1 MYIKSLRNIKK
12 NFIDGKEKNM
22 IGIFPINSKYFDV
35 RNLSV
40 LKKIYKKIDIK
51 FIFSGSENYQHI
63 LDELMKNDSDD
74 IRKNSLIIKC
84 NTFALKECLIQFIN
98 YHQHIISDN
107 DKILLLDDDTM
118 ISTIKNASCIERLKE
133 DEILL
138 IDVYEE
144 INKDPDFNLL
154 TYKDHQNIVNSIYSS
169 FLKKEKNNELILCD
183 VVPVF
188 HFKNL
193 KKIYEGKD
201 KPNTKESLIE
211 SMINDLSLRIIQSNN
226 SGIRLNIYDNN
237 NRELKGGIIPKNNE
251 KNVIKTSGIENQ
263 KDVLSSNKIILNFVS
278 DHIPSKYMQNQMES
292 SWKMFFNFLANN
304 NKYHVILRGDYM
316 KEKFYMRKGAVEERK
331 EKEKM
336 ARDMDNYNNNI
347 INNEIHNNAV
357 LNILFYNDD
366 PLPYIEERKNVLI
379 VGGNVLLLNNI
390 ILKKNFT
397 NQNFNTE
404 MKMYQYTD
412 SNNKIFT
419 IRTINSKSDIIDLY
433 QNIQVISTLI

>member
-1 MYIKSLRNIKK
+1 
-12 NFIDGKEKNM
+12 M

-107 DKILLLDDDTM
+107 DKILLLDDDIM
-118 ISTIKNASCIERLKE
+118 ISTIKNASSIERLKE
-133 DEILL
+133 NEILL

-237 NRELKGGIIPKNNE
+237 IKELKSGFIPKNNE
-251 KNVIKTSGIENQ
+251 KNNIKTSDIENQ
-263 KDVLSSNKIILNFVS
+263 KDILSSNKIILNFVS
-278 DHIPSKYMQNQMES
+278 DHIPSRYMRNQMES

-304 NKYHVILRGDYM
+304 NKYHVILREDYM
-316 KEKFYMRKGAVEERK
+316 KEKFYVRKGAVEERK

-336 ARDMDNYNNNI
+336 AEDMNNYNNNI
-347 INNEIHNNAV
+347 INDEIHNNAV

-379 VGGNVLLLNNI
+379 VGGNVPSLNNI

-397 NQNFNTE
+397 NQNFNME

-419 IRTINSKSDIIDLY
+419 IRTINSKNDIIDLY
-433 QNIQVISTLI
+433 QNIQVISTLILK

>member
-1 MYIKSLRNIKK
+1 MVRK
-12 NFIDGKEKNM
+12 KNM

-51 FIFSGSENYQHI
+51 FIFSGSENYQPI
-63 LDELMKNDSDD
+63 LDELMKDDSDN

-107 DKILLLDDDTM
+107 DKILLLDDDIM
-118 ISTIKNASCIERLKE
+118 ISTIKNASSIERLKE
-133 DEILL
+133 NEILL

-154 TYKDHQNIVNSIYSS
+154 TYKDHQNVVNSIYSS

-237 NRELKGGIIPKNNE
+237 IKELKSGFIPKNNE
-251 KNVIKTSGIENQ
+251 KNNIKTSDIENQ
-263 KDVLSSNKIILNFVS
+263 KDILSSNKIILNFVS
-278 DHIPSKYMQNQMES
+278 DHIPSRYMRNQMES

-304 NKYHVILRGDYM
+304 NKYHVILREDYM
-316 KEKFYMRKGAVEERK
+316 KEKFYVRKGAVEERK

-336 ARDMDNYNNNI
+336 AEDMNNYNNNI
-347 INNEIHNNAV
+347 INDEIHNNAV

-379 VGGNVLLLNNI
+379 VGGNVPSLNNI

-397 NQNFNTE
+397 NQNFNME

-419 IRTINSKSDIIDLY
+419 IRTINSKNDIIDLY
-433 QNIQVISTLI
+433 QNIQVISTLILK

>member
-1 MYIKSLRNIKK
+1 
-12 NFIDGKEKNM
+12 M

-51 FIFSGSENYQHI
+51 FIFSGSENYQPI
-63 LDELMKNDSDD
+63 LDELMKDDSDN

-107 DKILLLDDDTM
+107 DKILLLDDDIM
-118 ISTIKNASCIERLKE
+118 ISTIKNASSIERLKE
-133 DEILL
+133 NEILL

-154 TYKDHQNIVNSIYSS
+154 TYKDHQNVVNSIYSS

-237 NRELKGGIIPKNNE
+237 IKELKSGFIPKNNE
-251 KNVIKTSGIENQ
+251 KNNIKTSDIENQ
-263 KDVLSSNKIILNFVS
+263 KDILSSNKIILNFVS
-278 DHIPSKYMQNQMES
+278 DHIPSRYMRNQMES

-304 NKYHVILRGDYM
+304 NKYHVILREDYM
-316 KEKFYMRKGAVEERK
+316 KEKFYVRKGAVEERK

-336 ARDMDNYNNNI
+336 AEDMNNYNNNI
-347 INNEIHNNAV
+347 INDEIHNNAV

-379 VGGNVLLLNNI
+379 VGGNVPSLNNI

-397 NQNFNTE
+397 NQNFNME

-419 IRTINSKSDIIDLY
+419 IRTINSKNDIIDLY
-433 QNIQVISTLI
+433 QNIQVISTLILK